1 MLAERQL
8 NYLLNSK
15 INEILPPFVNLGT
28 LGFNFGMQGVQFTAT
43 STTAE
48 NQMLSNPMYIHSIPN
63 NNDNQDIV
71 SMGTNAAVITAKVI
85 ENSFEVLAIELIT
98 IVQAIDYLEQNDKIS
113 SVTRKIYDDVRKI
126 IPKFKEDQVMYPFV
140 QKVKDYLINN

>member
-1 MLAERQL
+1 
-8 NYLLNSK
+8 
-15 INEILPPFVNLGT
+15 
-28 LGFNFGMQGVQFTAT
+28 
-43 STTAE
+43 
-48 NQMLSNPMYIHSIPN
+48 MYIHSIPN

-98 IVQAIDYLEQNDKIS
+98 IVQAIDCLEQKDKIS
-113 SVTRKIYDDVRKI
+113 SVTKKIYDDVRKI
-126 IPKFKEDQVMYPFV
+126 IPTFKEDQVMYPFV

>member
-1 MLAERQL
+1 L

-85 ENSFEVLAIELIT
+85 ENAFEVLAIELIT
-98 IVQAIDYLEQNDKIS
+98 IVQAIDCLEQKDSIS
-113 SVTRKIYDDVRKI
+113 SVTRKMYDEVRQI
-126 IPKFKEDQVMYPFV
+126 IPKFSQDQVMYPFV
-140 QKVKDYLINN
+140 QEVKDYLINN